1 MRLQI
6 AIYSLLILAL
16 AACKPSNEIVTT
28 KATTEVKPT
37 APPPAPIKKSDWES
51 AIGRTYEKNKINIDK
66 EGVVEFEACFQ
77 KTEDGKN
84 CSEFA
89 YGKYDAFRHLT
100 SFTPVNSEIAD
111 AAIWK
116 YLHSYVALID
126 CKRPRVLLSPHYF
139 TKEGWLFMDKVS
151 VLADGELLLEHK
163 FTSTEVDRDNNT
175 WGIDERAHWVASNND
190 LSALKRIA
198 SAKVIIVRL
207 SGAKGYVTVAEKD
220 ISRIKEDFKSVLAI
234 YGTLDAA
241 AASKEPAECI

>member
-28 KATTEVKPT
+28 KATTELKP
-37 APPPAPIKKSDWES
+37 AALPPAPIKKSDWEN
-51 AIGRTYEKNKINIDK
+51 AIKATYEKSQINTDK
-66 EGVVEFEACFQ
+66 EGVTEFVACFQ
-77 KTEDGKN
+77 TKDGNK
-84 CSEFA
+84 CTGSVF
-89 YGKYDAFRHLT
+89 GKHDAFRHLT
-100 SFTPVNSEIAD
+100 IFTPANSES
-111 AAIWK
+111 AALGIWK
-116 YLHSYVALID
+116 YLHSYVSLID
-126 CKRPRVLLSPHYF
+126 CKRPSVLLSPHIF
-139 TKEGWLFMDKVS
+139 SKEGWLFMDKVS

-175 WGIDERAHWVASNND
+175 WGIDERAHWVASDND

-234 YGTLDAA
+234 YSVLDAA